1 MRGAITWPP
10 AAALTHPSQVRGA
23 THGGATGGSG
33 VVPEEKLILEFIFG
47 DIVTNNVAAYLPLIC
62 EEYLL
67 TGKLPALA
75 NPK

>member
-1 MRGAITWPP
+1 MSGATTWPP
-10 AAALTHPSQVRGA
+10 AAAQTHPSQVRGA

-33 VVPEEKLILEFIFG
+33 VVLEEKLILELILR

-67 TGKLPALA
+67 TAKLPALA
-75 NPK
+75 SPK